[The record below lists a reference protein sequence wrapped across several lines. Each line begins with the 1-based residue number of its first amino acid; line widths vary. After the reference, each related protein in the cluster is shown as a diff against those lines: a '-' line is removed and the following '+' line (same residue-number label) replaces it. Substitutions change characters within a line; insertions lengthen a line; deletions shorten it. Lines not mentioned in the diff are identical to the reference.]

1 LGGLAGCLAGGIGL
15 AAACGAE
22 KAKPS
27 VGTAGDAEAYLRYVH
42 PTVEGPYPDGVNLRV
57 PAELGDR
64 KSAAIGLVDVT
75 QAPFGADPTGK
86 RDATKALQHAIDFV
100 RDHQMV
106 CFFPPGTY
114 RVSDTLTCTQQ
125 LYRRSNGRVLGAPL
139 WPCVRSSCG
148 TRSTSPSSAPNTR
161 AMPRC

>member
-1 LGGLAGCLAGGIGL
+1 MRLLWGVLAGCLAGGIGL

-64 KSAAIGLVDVT
+64 KTAAIGLVDVT
-75 QAPFGADPTGK
+75 QAPFGADLAGK
-86 RDATKALQHAIDFV
+86 RDATKAPRALS
-100 RDHQMV
+100 RDRI
-106 CFFPPGTY
+106 GSARAT
-114 RVSDTLTCTQQ
+114 
-125 LYRRSNGRVLGAPL
+125 AP
-139 WPCVRSSCG
+139 
-148 TRSTSPSSAPNTR
+148 TR
-161 AMPRC
+161 ARSP